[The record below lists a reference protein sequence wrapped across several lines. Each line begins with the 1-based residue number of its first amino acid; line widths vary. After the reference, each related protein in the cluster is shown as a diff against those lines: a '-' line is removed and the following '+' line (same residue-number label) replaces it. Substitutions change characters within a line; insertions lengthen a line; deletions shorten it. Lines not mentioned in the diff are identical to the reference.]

1 MRWIFVLIL
10 SLSAASGA
18 ELVWL
23 GSLNTPYAEAHGV
36 SADGSTV
43 AGWAGVLSPHQAW
56 LWTRD
61 SGMMVIAPPLPNRD
75 CEAWGLSADGRVV
88 VGTTYPDSSSNYR
101 GFCWSRDTMIVLG
114 TLGGPTSW
122 AYAASAD
129 GGVVVGGAEH
139 SSGYNHAFRW
149 RPDSGMQDLGVL
161 PGALRSVAR
170 AVSLDGA
177 VVVGWSGFPGQIHHA
192 FRWENDRMTDIH
204 DSRFA
209 ASEGI
214 GISGDGL
221 VAVGALGPQSLT
233 PCRPFRWTAA
243 GGMADLGTLGGEWGE
258 AWAANRDGSIVVGW
272 SERTGGNW
280 GAFRWSAAR
289 GMEDLNTVYADLLSP
304 GSVLRDAM
312 AVSPDG
318 RFIAGHGYNAESGRD
333 EAYLLD
339 TGCAGVGAAPDR
351 PGAAEAIRL
360 SGLPNPFRR
369 STTIGFTV
377 PFRTAVELAIY
388 DLSGNRVAELL
399 NSPVEPGS
407 YTLPLSSA
415 GLAGGTYLAVLKA
428 GGTTVGTRL
437 IKLD

>member
-1 MRWIFVLIL
+1 MRWIFGLVL
-10 SLSAASGA
+10 SLSAAPSA

-36 SADGSTV
+36 AADGSRV
-43 AGWAGVLSPHQAW
+43 AGWAGVLSPHRAW
-56 LWTRD
+56 LWIRD
-61 SGMMVIAPPLPNRD
+61 SGMTVIPPPAPDRD
-75 CEAWGLSADGRVV
+75 CEAWGISADGRVV
-88 VGTTYPDSSSNYR
+88 VGCTYPDTSNNYR
-101 GFCWSRDTMIVLG
+101 GFWWNRDTMIVLG
-114 TLGGPTSW
+114 TLGGLTSW

-139 SSGYNHAFRW
+139 STGYNHAFRW

-170 AVSLDGA
+170 AVSADGG
-177 VVVGWSGFPGQIHHA
+177 VVVGWSGFPGQIHNA
-192 FRWENDRMTDIH
+192 FRWENGRMTNIH
-204 DSRFA
+204 DSRFG

-221 VAVGALGPQSLT
+221 VAVGALGPQTLT

-243 GGMADLGTLGGEWGE
+243 TGMSDLGTLGGEWGE

-280 GAFRWSAAR
+280 GAFRWSETR

-312 AVSPDG
+312 AISPDG
-318 RFIAGHGYNAESGRD
+318 RFIAGRGYNAAAGRD

-339 TGCAGVGAAPDR
+339 TGCAGVVAGPAAGRAVRLTGA
-351 PGAAEAIRL
+351 
-360 SGLPNPFRR
+360 PNPFLGKATL
-369 STTIGFTV
+369 SFSV
-377 PFRTAVELAIY
+377 PLPTAVRLALY

-407 YTLPLSSA
+407 YTLPLNA
-415 GLAGGTYLAVLKA
+415 TGLAGGTYLAVLKA
-428 GGTTVGTRL
+428 GGTTVCTRL